1 MSGFNMKVTP
11 EIARLT
17 DICFENSQIPV
28 ELYGKYDVKRGLRD
42 LNGQG
47 VLAGLTKISKVQA
60 YRIEDGKKIPCEG
73 ELYYR
78 GINVED
84 LTQGFI
90 RDDRLG
96 FEEVTYLL
104 LFGRL
109 PNLAELEDFTQLL
122 GTQRSLPRN
131 FVRDVIMKAPSKDMM
146 NTYLYRRKI
155 PHES

>member
-11 EIARLT
+11 EIMRLT
-17 DICFENSQIPV
+17 DICYENSQIPV
-28 ELYGKYDVKRGLRD
+28 ELYGKHDVKRGLRD

-47 VLAGLTKISKVQA
+47 VLAGLTKISNVQA
-60 YRIEDGKKIPCEG
+60 YRMEDGKKIPCAG
-73 ELYYR
+73 ELSYR

-90 RDDRLG
+90 QDGRLG

-109 PNLAELEDFTQLL
+109 PDTAELEGFRQLL
-122 GTQRSLPRN
+122 SAQRSQLRAG
-131 FVRDVIMKAPSKDMM
+131 I
-146 NTYLYRRKI
+146 
-155 PHES
+155 